1 MMSNPENEE
10 KEQIKDAK
18 KHAEIA
24 PCDDVRSMDKVRQ
37 KNMEIV
43 SKLLETTK
51 KRVGSGAVGGVKDI
65 VTVAQIIISK
75 QDQYENRV
83 EPNISGWITNINNY
97 NVFYWALSTLMLM
110 ARLFFGFIYY
120 IFDTDGILIAYRE
133 VSGAKLTRK
142 GNDQRRLLHLV
153 WHCSAYVPILA
164 ITIVAW
170 IVLKTGW
177 EAIFFLCLA
186 SSAVSLEIC
195 LSVILDKVH
204 NLQDLS
210 RQTTR
215 AMRQYGASNKDLC
228 IKWIEYFRLRLQHER
243 TGVAKAALVTIF
255 SVVLFSVV
263 LGIEVLAIW
272 KHHQV
277 EEVLTINSTVTKN
290 MVIGEK
296 LGSKRTVVEGEAS
309 GFQPTLDIREDSQE
323 TINDLRFKVLVR
335 ENAIKLL
342 YDENAL
348 WPIAAFCA
356 TLLFLISVFK
366 LWIQTRHVLENTDP
380 IDRYNTPLAALDAFL
395 EVDRRQDSTDYL
407 SEDQATE
414 ISWD

>member
-1 MMSNPENEE
+1 
-10 KEQIKDAK
+10 
-18 KHAEIA
+18 
-24 PCDDVRSMDKVRQ
+24 
-37 KNMEIV
+37 
-43 SKLLETTK
+43 
-51 KRVGSGAVGGVKDI
+51 
-65 VTVAQIIISK
+65 
-75 QDQYENRV
+75 
-83 EPNISGWITNINNY
+83 
-97 NVFYWALSTLMLM
+97 
-110 ARLFFGFIYY
+110 
-120 IFDTDGILIAYRE
+120 
-133 VSGAKLTRK
+133 
-142 GNDQRRLLHLV
+142 
-153 WHCSAYVPILA
+153 
-164 ITIVAW
+164 
-170 IVLKTGW
+170 
-177 EAIFFLCLA
+177 
-186 SSAVSLEIC
+186 
-195 LSVILDKVH
+195 
-204 NLQDLS
+204 
-210 RQTTR
+210 
-215 AMRQYGASNKDLC
+215 
-228 IKWIEYFRLRLQHER
+228 LRLQHER

-296 LGSKRTVVEGEAS
+296 LGSKLTVVEGEAS
-309 GFQPTLDIREDSQE
+309 GFQPTLDIQKDSQE
-323 TINDLRFKVLVR
+323 TLNDLKFKMLVR